1 MKAEPVQ
8 EDMSIKSTKKSM
20 FSFCEFK
27 DNFACAKDEVVEQGT
42 DRPIILT
49 EDADELTTEKISIL
63 YNWYKKKTYG
73 VTESLKLP
81 IKMILIGGE
90 PKEQRGRVAKYAY
103 MTKEEAPFWRF
114 IYPGSTRKEEELPE
128 VAKQNF
134 HLLLDKEIQEV
145 KHWVSFNMI
154 NIQKELA
161 LYEDFKLKL
170 SKFE

>member
-1 MKAEPVQ
+1 MKAELIEE
-8 EDMSIKSTKKSM
+8 EDMSIG
-20 FSFCEFK
+20 SFKGLSVRFK
-27 DNFACAKDEVVEQGT
+27 DNFEQAKDEVIEEGT
-42 DRPIILT
+42 DRRIIL
-49 EDADELTTEKISIL
+49 EENADELTTEKISIL
-63 YNWYKKKTYG
+63 YDWYKKKTYG
-73 VTESLKLP
+73 ITQPLNLP

-90 PKEQRGRVAKYAY
+90 SKEDRGTVAKYAY
-103 MTKEEAPFWRF
+103 MTKEASPFWRF
-114 IYPGSTRKEEELPE
+114 IYPGSTRSEDDLPE

-145 KHWVSFNMI
+145 KRRVSFNMT